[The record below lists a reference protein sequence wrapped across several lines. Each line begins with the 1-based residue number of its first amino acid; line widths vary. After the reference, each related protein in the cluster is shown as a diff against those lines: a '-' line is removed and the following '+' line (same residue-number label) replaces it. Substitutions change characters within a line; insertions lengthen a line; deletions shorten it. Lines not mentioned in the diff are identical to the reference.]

1 MYWNQ
6 INGRWKNAIFFW
18 AVTVLV
24 YGTDWEY
31 RQCTVTMVTW
41 SSTFQI
47 TRNSKKWVFFVLKL
61 LNWDQV
67 TAISK
72 TYILGSLGFVQVF
85 SMDSKLWL
93 PAPKLFPLIF
103 ISHSVANLVQ
113 GREELL
119 WRGIWSSC
127 LQSQRAGKLQC
138 SFTTSGS
145 GSLHNMPTSNLAITF
160 TW

>member
-1 MYWNQ
+1 MKKCY
-6 INGRWKNAIFFW
+6 F
-18 AVTVLV
+18 LLSS
-24 YGTDWEY
+24 YGTGLWNRLRIQAVY
-31 RQCTVTMVTW
+31 CNHGNPKFNF
-41 SSTFQI
+41 SNHKKF
-47 TRNSKKWVFFVLKL
+47 SKVGLFVLKL

-72 TYILGSLGFVQVF
+72 TYILWSLGFVQVF
-85 SMDSKLWL
+85 SIDSKLWL
-93 PAPKLFPLIF
+93 PAPKLFLLIF
-103 ISHSVANLVQ
+103 IFHSVANLVQ
-113 GREELL
+113 GWEQLL